1 MCSNP
6 LPGYDSWKTET
17 PEEEAES
24 VRGHIRRYR
33 DLDERA
39 FDEARDAL
47 DEGEEA

>member
-1 MCSNP
+1 MSEL

-33 DLDERA
+33 ELDEQA
-39 FDEARDAL
+39 FDAARDLA